1 MNFRLFR
8 IYSVPRRISSLE
20 LLVPG
25 TCLSYCGVARGDYVP
40 FHDWNSVGWYMA
52 TTCHLRRLFVFL
64 CISGGTYIYVPIYV
78 RTIKIHDLL
87 NKVIS
92 LIVSDVSLILAQF

>member
-1 MNFRLFR
+1 M
-8 IYSVPRRISSLE
+8 
-20 LLVPG
+20 
-25 TCLSYCGVARGDYVP
+25 
-40 FHDWNSVGWYMA
+40 
-52 TTCHLRRLFVFL
+52 TTCHLRSLFVFL

-78 RTIKIHDLL
+78 HTIKIHDLL